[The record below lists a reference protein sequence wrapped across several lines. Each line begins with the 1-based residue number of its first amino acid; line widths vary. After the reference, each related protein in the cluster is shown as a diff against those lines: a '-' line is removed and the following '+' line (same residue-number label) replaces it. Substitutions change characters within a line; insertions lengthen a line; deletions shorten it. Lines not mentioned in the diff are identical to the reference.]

1 MNLMIQ
7 QIQAMIA
14 KINKLEY
21 ITETYHEYKDEKESF
36 IKYLREKIKRLD
48 KARNDDSTRNNEQQE
63 VPESTGGDKGA
74 AGDTKKK
81 SNNKKKEGT
90 DNESV

>member
-7 QIQAMIA
+7 QTEMLIQRV
-14 KINKLEY
+14 NKLEFV
-21 ITETYHEYKDEKESF
+21 TETYHEYKDEKESF
-36 IKYLREKIKRLD
+36 IKYLGEKIKRLN
-48 KARNDDSTRNNEQQE
+48 KTRNDDSSRNNEQQE

>member
-7 QIQAMIA
+7 QIEVLIQRVS
-14 KINKLEY
+14 KLEFV
-21 ITETYHEYKDEKESF
+21 TETYHEYKEEKESF
-36 IKYLREKIKRLD
+36 IEYVGEKVKRLN
-48 KARNDDSTRNNEQQE
+48 KARNDDSSRNNEQQE
-63 VPESTGGDKGA
+63 VPESTGGDEGT